1 MINRSST
8 VSGII
13 LWVLSVALS
22 VSSYAGMASSSPDCG
37 MGKSRAQDCA
47 SDVQHTSPLESS
59 QSAEP
64 HIGEASLVMIPS
76 RMDNLYRY
84 NVNSESDIVTFRNQ
98 SRNTL
103 QQALTF
109 YDSERRLS
117 IMVRDF
123 PSGQWSA
130 PVDIHRHIGNDELEY
145 DSHNATGLGIAS
157 DGTFFV
163 SANQHVDP
171 LRMAMTTRPY
181 DITSFRQLP
190 ANSINDKDDDRVTYP
205 AFAYMNEELYFS
217 YREQEV
223 GGGQPAF
230 RWLLKKWNLVER
242 RWDDAAQFNT
252 GTKLRLYVSNI
263 AWNDKGTQ
271 LHLAATWRDDRP
283 KVLSGS
289 TDQQH
294 DLFHLYSSDG
304 KQWKQYSAGD
314 VRLPVVWTDPGQSTV
329 PELIWNTGKGDPV
342 PANAGS
348 IAVDAHSY
356 PHILNKERGGSL
368 FYHYH
373 DGRKWRSVENAFP
386 SMSDDIFPLPD
397 GMGAVSARGD
407 AIYFHRLSPR
417 IDRKGVLL
425 AKGFVTRHFNASVD
439 KTAIAHGWLSMM
451 LTKNEHSAVNHK
463 RGKYSTDAFVM
474 NIPLAT
480 LDRFDTPF
488 IRIQE

>member
-1 MINRSST
+1 MINRAST
-8 VSGII
+8 VCCII
-13 LWVLSVALS
+13 LCVFSVALS
-22 VSSYAGMASSSPDCG
+22 KPTSAGIANSIRECGTGVSLEKDCNVDLHSSVS
-37 MGKSRAQDCA
+37 
-47 SDVQHTSPLESS
+47 LEST
-59 QSAEP
+59 QSSALET
-64 HIGEASLVMIPS
+64 GQASMVMIPS

-84 NVNSESDIVTFRNQ
+84 NVNSESDIVTFLNK

-109 YDSERRLS
+109 YNTDRHLS

-123 PSGQWSA
+123 PSGQWSD
-130 PVDIHRHIGNDELEY
+130 PVDSHRHIGNDELEY
-145 DSHNATGLGIAS
+145 DSHNATALGIAA

-181 DITSFRQLP
+181 DITSFTQLP
-190 ANSINDKDDDRVTYP
+190 ANSINAKDDDRVTYP
-205 AFAYMNEELYFS
+205 SFAYLNEELYFS

-230 RWLLKKWNLVER
+230 RWLLKKWNTVKR
-242 RWDDAAQFNT
+242 RWDDVAQFNT
-252 GTKLRLYVSNI
+252 GIKLRLYVSNI
-263 AWNDKGTQ
+263 AWNNEGTQ

-283 KVLSGS
+283 RVLSGS
-289 TDQQH
+289 TDHQH

-304 KQWKQYSAGD
+304 KQWKQYSAGE
-314 VRLPVVWTDPGQSTV
+314 VKLPLVWTDPGESTV

-348 IAVDAHSY
+348 IAVDASSF
-356 PHILNKERGGSL
+356 PHILNKARGGSL
-368 FYHYH
+368 FYHFH
-373 DGRKWRSVENAFP
+373 DGKQWLSIEDVFP

-425 AKGFVTRHFNASVD
+425 AKGYVTRHFNASVD
-439 KTAIAHGWLSMM
+439 KAAIAHGWLSMM
-451 LTKNEHSAVNHK
+451 LTKNEHSAVNHNK
-463 RGKYSTDAFVM
+463 GRFPTDAFVM
-474 NIPLAT
+474 NIPLVN
-480 LDRFDTPF
+480 LDKFDTPF
-488 IRIQE
+488 IRVQE